1 MLEVLRELSQRFLQ
15 IKQVAYHRYFYRF
28 MSSLPRMAILL
39 GQRGVG
45 KTTLLVQYLLAYA
58 DGDRFSPKILYVQA
72 DHFLIGNLSLYEIA
86 EQFHLTG
93 GKVIAID
100 EIHKY
105 PQWSRELKSIF
116 DTFPDLQILASGSSA
131 LSIYHGSH
139 DLSRRAVT
147 YSIVGLSF
155 REYLELTLDTQ
166 FEVLDLET
174 ILTDHLSIAD
184 QINQKISKLD
194 QKILPIFA
202 DYLRRGYYPY
212 SFEFKDE
219 VVFYITLEQN
229 LHATIEV
236 DLAAI
241 YPQLTGNS
249 IKKIKKLLVFIAQS
263 VPFTPN
269 WNKLQSL
276 LEIGDQRTLK
286 NYFKYLEQAGLI
298 KTIEK
303 NSDQLRQIEQPE
315 KVYLDNPNQMFAIA
329 AANANTGAIR
339 ETFFLDMLEPGHT
352 IRLPHQGDFLVN
364 NQYLFEIGGRNKKN
378 SQIKSSPNAFIA
390 ADDIEIGGS
399 GKIPLWLFGFIY

>member
-1 MLEVLRELSQRFLQ
+1 MLENLRELSQRFLQ
-15 IKQVAYHRYFYRF
+15 IKQVAYRRYFYRF
-28 MSSLPRMAILL
+28 MQSLPRMAILL
-39 GQRGVG
+39 GQRGMG
-45 KTTLLVQYLLAYA
+45 KTTLLIQYLLDYA
-58 DGDRFSPKILYVQA
+58 KGDRFSPEILYIQA
-72 DHFLIGNLSLYEIA
+72 DHFLVGYLSLYEIA

-105 PQWSRELKSIF
+105 PEWSGELKSIF

-131 LSIYHGSH
+131 LSIYRGSH

-166 FEVLDLET
+166 FEFLDLEV
-174 ILTDHLSIAD
+174 IVKNHLSLAD
-184 QINQKISKLD
+184 KINQQVNKLN
-194 QKILPIFA
+194 QKILPLFNN
-202 DYLRRGYYPY
+202 YLRQGYYPY

-219 VVFYITLEQN
+219 GVFYLTLEQN

-249 IKKIKKLLVFIAQS
+249 LNKIKKLLIFIAQS

-286 NYFKYLEQAGLI
+286 NYFKYLGEAGLVRRV
-298 KTIEK
+298 
-303 NSDQLRQIEQPE
+303 DQSE

-329 AANANTGAIR
+329 TTNANIGTIR
-339 ETFFLDMLEPGHT
+339 ETFFLDMLAPWHNVS
-352 IRLPHQGDFLVN
+352 LPQQGDFLIN
-364 NQYLFEIGGRNKKN
+364 DQYLFEIGGRNKKN
-378 SQIKSSPNAFIA
+378 SQIKSAANAFIA

>member
-1 MLEVLRELSQRFLQ
+1 MLESLRELSQHFLQ
-15 IKQVAYHRYFYRF
+15 IKQLAYHRYFYRF
-28 MSSLPRMAILL
+28 MQSLPRMAVLL

-45 KTTLLVQYLLAYA
+45 KTTLLIQYLLDYA
-58 DGDRFSPKILYVQA
+58 EGDRFSPKILYVQA
-72 DHFLIGNLSLYEIA
+72 DHFLMGNLSLYEIA

-131 LSIYHGSH
+131 LAIHHGSH

-155 REYLELTLDTQ
+155 REYLELTLETE
-166 FEVLDLET
+166 FEILDLKS
-174 ILTDHLSIAD
+174 IMSNHLSIAD
-184 QINQKISKLD
+184 QITQKIGKFN
-194 QKILPIFA
+194 QKILPLFSS
-202 DYLRRGYYPY
+202 YLRHGYYPY

-219 VVFYITLEQN
+219 AIFYLTLEQN

-241 YPQLTGNS
+241 YPQLTGSS
-249 IKKIKKLLVFIAQS
+249 INKIKKLLIFIAQS

-286 NYFKYLEQAGLI
+286 NYFNYLEQAGLI
-298 KTIEK
+298 KSVGK
-303 NSDQLRQIEQPE
+303 NSDQLRKIDQPE
-315 KVYLDNPNQMFAIA
+315 KIYLDNPNQMFAIA
-329 AANANTGAIR
+329 TTNANIGTIR
-339 ETFFLDMLEPGHT
+339 ETFFLDMLSPWHT
-352 IRLPHQGDFLVN
+352 MCLPHQGDFLVD
-364 NQYLFEIGGRNKKN
+364 NQFLFEIGGRNKKT
-378 SQIKSSPNAFIA
+378 SQIKSIPNAFIA

>member
-1 MLEVLRELSQRFLQ
+1 MLEALRELSQHFLQ
-15 IKQVAYHRYFYRF
+15 IKQLAYHRYFYRS
-28 MSSLPRMAILL
+28 MQALPRMAILL

-45 KTTLLVQYLLAYA
+45 KTTLLIQYLLDYA
-58 DGDRFSPKILYVQA
+58 EGDRFSPKILYVQA
-72 DHFLIGNLSLYEIA
+72 DHFLMGNLSLYEIA

-131 LSIYHGSH
+131 LSIHHGSH

-155 REYLELTLDTQ
+155 REYLELTLETE
-166 FEVLDLET
+166 FEVLDLNA
-174 ILTDHLSIAD
+174 IINNHLSIAD
-184 QINQKISKLD
+184 QINQKIGKFN
-194 QKILPIFA
+194 QKILPLFA
-202 DYLRRGYYPY
+202 SYLRHGYYPY

-219 VVFYITLEQN
+219 AIFYLTLEQN

-241 YPQLTGNS
+241 YPQLTGSS
-249 IKKIKKLLVFIAQS
+249 INKIKKLLIFIAQS

-269 WNKLQSL
+269 WNKLQAL
-276 LEIGDQRTLK
+276 LGIGDQRTLK

-298 KTIEK
+298 KAVEK
-303 NSDQLRQIEQPE
+303 NSDQLRQIDQPE
-315 KVYLDNPNQMFAIA
+315 KIYLDNPNQMFAIA
-329 AANANTGAIR
+329 TTNANIGTIR
-339 ETFFLDMLEPGHT
+339 ETFFLDMLSPWHT
-352 IRLPHQGDFLVN
+352 VRLPHQGDFLVD
-364 NQYLFEIGGRNKKN
+364 NQFLFEIGGRNKKTV
-378 SQIKSSPNAFIA
+378 QIKSIPNAFIA